1 MFDGFCGLH
10 YWNSCNPRDEVFV
23 AGCSLVIDSISLHSY
38 AATCE
43 ILPLKI
49 PHVQNMK
56 ILAAGSCHPRASPW
70 TTSPKV
76 MVRELPKTK
85 QFQVGESYNN
95 TISGWWFSTFFIF
108 HNIIWDNPSHW
119 LIFFKMVKTTN
130 QIYSNSIYTIIYMHT
145 VSEMQPT

>member
-1 MFDGFCGLH
+1 MPDNGQGGQWVDFDLPWFYVDTCGIEMFDGFCGLH
-10 YWNSCNPRDEVFV
+10 YWNTCNLRDQVFV

-56 ILAAGSCHPRASPW
+56 ILAAGSCHPRASPR
-70 TTSPKV
+70 TTSPKM
-76 MVRELPKTK
+76 MVRELPKTN

-95 TISGWWFSTFFIF
+95 TI
-108 HNIIWDNPSHW
+108 
-119 LIFFKMVKTTN
+119 
-130 QIYSNSIYTIIYMHT
+130 
-145 VSEMQPT
+145 